1 MTTSQN
7 IAFKDPLWIRHFLD
21 TALKKEKEKYKKC
34 PVGRDMVPD
43 HEAAEWW
50 GFVVTGYCLLE
61 QSLKALLYVRGKVTV
76 PATHTLCDLFGLLD
90 EGDKDIL
97 REYYTDYKGASA
109 DRIAIFPFSCL
120 DDFLVNLDGGENE
133 KGKKIGS
140 FDWRYF
146 LIEQMQGQKMP
157 LVSVDYLHEIVYG
170 TNSIVEYAHNGK
182 WKPSGS
188 IYSYRL
194 RWDRREKYRH
204 WLTVRMNSEGWSE
217 IGDRLEILWGPD
229 YRGRY
234 DLFVF
239 RGESIQ
245 ERFSDIPKGLNFP
258 VIDKRADIE
267 AFDVEEGYRSVGI
280 YV

>member
-1 MTTSQN
+1 MGS
-7 IAFKDPLWIRHFLD
+7 
-21 TALKKEKEKYKKC
+21 
-34 PVGRDMVPD
+34 
-43 HEAAEWW
+43 
-50 GFVVTGYCLLE
+50 
-61 QSLKALLYVRGKVTV
+61 
-76 PATHTLCDLFGLLD
+76 
-90 EGDKDIL
+90 
-97 REYYTDYKGASA
+97 
-109 DRIAIFPFSCL
+109 FPFSAL
-120 DDFLVNLDGGENE
+120 DEFLVNLDGGQN
-133 KGKKIGS
+133 GKETGS

-146 LIEQMQGQKMP
+146 LIEQMRGQKMP

-170 TNSIVEYAHNGK
+170 ANSIVEYAHDSK
-182 WKPSGS
+182 WKPSGLT
-188 IYSYRL
+188 YSYRL
-194 RWDRREKYRH
+194 RWDRREKYHH

-267 AFDVEEGYRSVGI
+267 TFDVEEGYRSVGI